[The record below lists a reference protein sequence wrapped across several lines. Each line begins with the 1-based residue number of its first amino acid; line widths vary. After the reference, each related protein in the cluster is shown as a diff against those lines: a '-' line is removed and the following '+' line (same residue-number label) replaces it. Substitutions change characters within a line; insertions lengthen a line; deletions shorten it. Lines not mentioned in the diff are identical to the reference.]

1 MNDQELTAGN
11 PDSGSGDDFFERMEQ
26 AVNGG
31 IVDDQPQDEVT
42 PSVNSGPTQATRV
55 EQPTDPNSS
64 VDWEKRYKDSSRE
77 AQRMAGE
84 LKDLKPFVPV
94 LEAMKDDSGLVDH
107 VRGYFENGGAP
118 VKNIKERLGLNEDFM
133 YNEQEAME
141 DPESDSAKVF
151 EAHVNSMVN
160 NKVDGIL
167 KDERTKAIGVNKQI
181 KAKQQEVAFKE
192 KHNMS
197 EEDYA
202 NLVEEAKQHTLSLD
216 DIHYLLNKDKTKTN
230 IANST
235 KADMLKQMKTAR
247 DIPTTASGTNSQ
259 GSTNTHYDD
268 VFDAIVGT
276 DSIVDNLFD

>member
-11 PDSGSGDDFFERMEQ
+11 PDSGSGDDFFERMEA

-31 IVDDQPQDEVT
+31 IVDDQPQNEVT
-42 PSVNSGPTQATRV
+42 PSVNSGPETVTHV
-55 EQPTDPNSS
+55 EQPTDPNSN

-118 VKNIKERLGLNEDFM
+118 VKNIKEKLGLNEDFM

-141 DPESDSAKVF
+141 NPESDSAKVF

-167 KDERTKAIGVNKQI
+167 KDERTKAVGVQKQI

-192 KHNMS
+192 KHKMS

-202 NLVEEAKQHTLSLD
+202 TLVEEAKNHTLSLD

-247 DIPTTASGTNSQ
+247 DIPTTAGGTNSQ
-259 GSTNTHYDD
+259 GKTNTHYDD

>member
-1 MNDQELTAGN
+1 MNDQELTTGN

-167 KDERTKAIGVNKQI
+167 KDERTKAVDVQKQI

-202 NLVEEAKQHTLSLD
+202 TLVEEAKNHTLSLD

-268 VFDAIVGT
+268 VFDAIIGT

>member
-1 MNDQELTAGN
+1 MNDQELTTGN

-42 PSVNSGPTQATRV
+42 PSVNSGPETVTHV

-118 VKNIKERLGLNEDFM
+118 VKNIKEKLGLNEDFM

-141 DPESDSAKVF
+141 NPESDSAKVF

-167 KDERTKAIGVNKQI
+167 KD
-181 KAKQQEVAFKE
+181 
-192 KHNMS
+192 
-197 EEDYA
+197 
-202 NLVEEAKQHTLSLD
+202 
-216 DIHYLLNKDKTKTN
+216 
-230 IANST
+230 
-235 KADMLKQMKTAR
+235 
-247 DIPTTASGTNSQ
+247 
-259 GSTNTHYDD
+259 
-268 VFDAIVGT
+268 
-276 DSIVDNLFD
+276 

>member
-1 MNDQELTAGN
+1 MNDQELTTGN

-42 PSVNSGPTQATRV
+42 PSVNSGPETVTHV

-118 VKNIKERLGLNEDFM
+118 VKNIKEKLGLNEDFM

-141 DPESDSAKVF
+141 NPESDSAKVF

-167 KDERTKAIGVNKQI
+167 KDERTKAVGVQRQI

-259 GSTNTHYDD
+259 GKTNTHYDD

>member
-1 MNDQELTAGN
+1 MNDQELTTGN

-42 PSVNSGPTQATRV
+42 PSVNSGPETVTHV

-118 VKNIKERLGLNEDFM
+118 VKNIKEKLGLNEDFM

-141 DPESDSAKVF
+141 NPESDSAKVF

-167 KDERTKAIGVNKQI
+167 KDERTKAVGVQKQI

-259 GSTNTHYDD
+259 GKTNTHYDD

>member
-1 MNDQELTAGN
+1 MNDQELTTGN

-42 PSVNSGPTQATRV
+42 PSVNSGPETVTHV

-84 LKDLKPFVPV
+84 LKDLTPFVPV
-94 LEAMKDDSGLVDH
+94 LEAMKEDSGLVDH

-118 VKNIKERLGLNEDFM
+118 VKNIKEKLGLNEDFM

-141 DPESDSAKVF
+141 NPESDSAKVF

-167 KDERTKAIGVNKQI
+167 KDERTKAVGVQKQI

-259 GSTNTHYDD
+259 GKTNTHYDD

>member
-1 MNDQELTAGN
+1 MNDQELAAGN
-11 PDSGSGDDFFERMEQ
+11 PDSGPGDDFFERMEA

-42 PSVNSGPTQATRV
+42 PSVNSGPTQVTHV
-55 EQPTDPNSS
+55 EQPTDPNSN

-141 DPESDSAKVF
+141 NPESDSAKVF

-167 KDERTKAIGVNKQI
+167 KDERTKAVDVQKQI

-192 KHNMS
+192 KHKMS

-202 NLVEEAKQHTLSLD
+202 TLVEEAKSHTLSLD

>member
-1 MNDQELTAGN
+1 MNDQELTTGN

-42 PSVNSGPTQATRV
+42 PSVNSGPETVTHV
-55 EQPTDPNSS
+55 EQPTDPDSN

-118 VKNIKERLGLNEDFM
+118 VKNIKEKLGLNEDFM

-141 DPESDSAKVF
+141 NPESDSAKVF

-167 KDERTKAIGVNKQI
+167 KDERTKAIGVQRQI

-259 GSTNTHYDD
+259 GKTNTHYDD

>member
-1 MNDQELTAGN
+1 MNDQELTTGN

-42 PSVNSGPTQATRV
+42 PSVNSGPETVTHV
-55 EQPTDPNSS
+55 EQPTDPNSN

-118 VKNIKERLGLNEDFM
+118 VKNIKEKLGLNEDFM

-141 DPESDSAKVF
+141 NPESDSAKVF

-167 KDERTKAIGVNKQI
+167 KDERTKAVGVQRQI

-259 GSTNTHYDD
+259 GKTNTHYDD

>member
-167 KDERTKAIGVNKQI
+167 KDERTKAVGVQRQI

-192 KHNMS
+192 KHKMS

>member
-1 MNDQELTAGN
+1 MNDQELTTGN

-133 YNEQEAME
+133 YNEQEAM
-141 DPESDSAKVF
+141 
-151 EAHVNSMVN
+151 
-160 NKVDGIL
+160 
-167 KDERTKAIGVNKQI
+167 
-181 KAKQQEVAFKE
+181 
-192 KHNMS
+192 
-197 EEDYA
+197 
-202 NLVEEAKQHTLSLD
+202 
-216 DIHYLLNKDKTKTN
+216 
-230 IANST
+230 
-235 KADMLKQMKTAR
+235 
-247 DIPTTASGTNSQ
+247 
-259 GSTNTHYDD
+259 
-268 VFDAIVGT
+268 
-276 DSIVDNLFD
+276 

>member
-1 MNDQELTAGN
+1 LAAGN
-11 PDSGSGDDFFERMEQ
+11 PDSGPGDDFFERMEQ

-31 IVDDQPQDEVT
+31 IVDNQPQDEVT
-42 PSVNSGPTQATRV
+42 PSVNSGPTQVTHV
-55 EQPTDPNSS
+55 EQPTDPNSN

-141 DPESDSAKVF
+141 NPESDSAKVF

-167 KDERTKAIGVNKQI
+167 KDERTKAVGVQKQI

-192 KHNMS
+192 KHKMS

-202 NLVEEAKQHTLSLD
+202 TLVEEAKSHTLSLD

>member
-1 MNDQELTAGN
+1 MNDQELTTGN

-167 KDERTKAIGVNKQI
+167 KDERTKAVGVQRQI

-268 VFDAIVGT
+268 VFDAILGT

>member
-55 EQPTDPNSS
+55 EQPTDPNSN

-118 VKNIKERLGLNEDFM
+118 VKNIKEKLGLNEDFM

-141 DPESDSAKVF
+141 NPESDSAKVF

-167 KDERTKAIGVNKQI
+167 KDERTKAVGVQRQI

>member
-11 PDSGSGDDFFERMEQ
+11 PDSGSGDDFFERMEA

-31 IVDDQPQDEVT
+31 IVDDQPQNEVT
-42 PSVNSGPTQATRV
+42 PSVNSGPETVTHV
-55 EQPTDPNSS
+55 EQPTDPNSN

-118 VKNIKERLGLNEDFM
+118 VKNIKEKLGLNEDFM

-141 DPESDSAKVF
+141 NPESDSAKVF

-167 KDERTKAIGVNKQI
+167 KDERTKAVGVQKQI

-192 KHNMS
+192 KHKMS

-202 NLVEEAKQHTLSLD
+202 TLVEEAKNHTLSLD

-259 GSTNTHYDD
+259 GSNNTHYDD

>member
-11 PDSGSGDDFFERMEQ
+11 PDSGSGDDFFERMEA

-42 PSVNSGPTQATRV
+42 PSVNSGPTQVTHV
-55 EQPTDPNSS
+55 EQPTDPNSN

-141 DPESDSAKVF
+141 NPESDSAKVF

-167 KDERTKAIGVNKQI
+167 KDERTKAVGVQRQI

-192 KHNMS
+192 KHKMS

-202 NLVEEAKQHTLSLD
+202 TLVEEAKNHTLSLD

>member
-1 MNDQELTAGN
+1 MNDQELTTGN

-42 PSVNSGPTQATRV
+42 PSVNSGPETVTHV

-118 VKNIKERLGLNEDFM
+118 VKNIKDRLGLSEDFM

-167 KDERTKAIGVNKQI
+167 KDERTKAVGVQRQI

-202 NLVEEAKQHTLSLD
+202 TLVEEAKKHTLSLD

-259 GSTNTHYDD
+259 GKTNTHYDD

>member
-11 PDSGSGDDFFERMEQ
+11 PDSGSGDDFFERMEA

-42 PSVNSGPTQATRV
+42 PSVNSGPTQVTHV
-55 EQPTDPNSS
+55 EQPTDPNSN

-141 DPESDSAKVF
+141 NPESDSAKVF

-167 KDERTKAIGVNKQI
+167 KDERTKAVGVQRQI

-192 KHNMS
+192 KHKMS

-202 NLVEEAKQHTLSLD
+202 TLVEEAKSHTLSLD

-259 GSTNTHYDD
+259 GNANTHYDD

>member
-1 MNDQELTAGN
+1 MNDQELTTGN

-42 PSVNSGPTQATRV
+42 PSVNSGPETVTHV
-55 EQPTDPNSS
+55 EQPTDPDSN

-118 VKNIKERLGLNEDFM
+118 VKNIKEKLGLNEDFM

-141 DPESDSAKVF
+141 NPESDSAKVF

-167 KDERTKAIGVNKQI
+167 KDERTKAVGVQRQI

-259 GSTNTHYDD
+259 GKTNTHYDD

>member
-167 KDERTKAIGVNKQI
+167 KDERTKAVGVQRQI

-192 KHNMS
+192 KHKMS

-202 NLVEEAKQHTLSLD
+202 TLVEEAKQHTLSLD